1 MNGVTVAIWIP
12 LLVPLLAAPLARL
25 LATRLPPR
33 LACWLL
39 AGSGAVLS
47 VCATL
52 ALGLLAG
59 AGLLRLSFVAAL
71 GDLPSAL
78 LRRMSPTP
86 LPLGCAAAVALVA
99 TVGLAAWRL
108 HRLLGDLALARRAAP
123 IRPSALSVLADDLPD
138 AYAVPG
144 RAGFVVVTTGMLR
157 MLNAREREALLAHE
171 RAHLTGRH
179 HWFTLVMNVAAT
191 LHPALI
197 ALCAPLRYQ
206 LERWAD
212 ESAADAVGDRRLV
225 ARTVARAALMRSR
238 AGRENEP
245 RRGVLS
251 SATTGPVPRRVAA
264 LLADPPVQRSRLVP
278 CAVALATCLAISWAG
293 TLDAAT
299 DLHASVEAVETHRP
313 PGIAGTAP
321 VGGHA

>member
-12 LLVPLLAAPLARL
+12 LLAPLLAAPLARL
-25 LATRLPPR
+25 LAAQLPPR

-39 AGSGAVLS
+39 AGSGAALAA
-47 VCATL
+47 CATL
-52 ALGLLAG
+52 ALGLLAA

-86 LPLGCAAAVALVA
+86 PLLGCAAGIAFFT

-108 HRLLGDLALARRAAP
+108 HRLLADLTLARRAAP
-123 IRPSALSVLADDLPD
+123 TRPGALSVLADHLPD

-144 RAGFVVVTTGMLR
+144 RTGFVVVTTGMLR
-157 MLNAREREALLAHE
+157 MLNASEREALLAHE

-179 HWFTLVMNVAAT
+179 HWFTLVGNVAAT

-197 ALCAPLRYQ
+197 ALRAPLRYQ

-212 ESAADAVGDRRLV
+212 ESAADAVGDRHLV
-225 ARTVARAALMRSR
+225 ARTVARAALGKSR
-238 AGRENEP
+238 AAKANEP
-245 RRGVLS
+245 TRDLLP
-251 SATTGPVPRRVAA
+251 SATTGPVPRRVQA
-264 LLADPPVQRSRLVP
+264 LLADPLARRPRLVP
-278 CAVALATCLAISWAG
+278 CAAALTACLAISWAG

-299 DLHASVEAVETHRP
+299 DLHGSVEAIETHRP
-313 PGIAGTAP
+313 PGISGAAP
-321 VGGHA
+321 VGKPA